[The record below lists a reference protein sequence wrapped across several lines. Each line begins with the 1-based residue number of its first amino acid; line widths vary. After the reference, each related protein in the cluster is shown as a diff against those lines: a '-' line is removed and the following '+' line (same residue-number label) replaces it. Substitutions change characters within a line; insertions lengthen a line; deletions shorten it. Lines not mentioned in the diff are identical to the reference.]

1 MTNKLPKTF
10 QMRFD
15 LSNEQDVKIA
25 RFLQGYP
32 WSKTQK
38 VKEILLMYIEGQLI
52 PRTPIEAGTQTPGDS
67 SVQGTLHGAREDRIL
82 ERRDSDDA

>member
-25 RFLQGYP
+25 RFLQDHP

-38 VKEILLMYIEGQLI
+38 VKEILLMYIEGQLV
-52 PRTPIEAGTQTPGDS
+52 PERENRSDVEKLGQS
-67 SVQGTLHGAREDRIL
+67 SN
-82 ERRDSDDA
+82 

>member
-25 RFLQGYP
+25 QFLQDYP

-38 VKEILLMYIEGQLI
+38 VKEILLMYIEGQLV
-52 PRTPIEAGTQTPGDS
+52 PERQNRADVVENLGESPHRYALHRTGE
-67 SVQGTLHGAREDRIL
+67 
-82 ERRDSDDA
+82 